1 MESNI
6 DNKMIAIAV
15 VIALIIGA
23 GAGYMV
29 GNSPISSLMEEKDQL
44 ETEYHSSSLAVQ
56 SLEAELD
63 STQELLVEE
72 QRENRHLMEEY
83 SDMFLID
90 RENQELL
97 RRLAK
102 FRAEI
107 TVLQNDYQ
115 HMFDEYEELHDYY
128 MELEEN
134 YTVLQA
140 AFEEINQSYTS
151 LLSSLDLT
159 VIDSYSQIIEY
170 NISAGTERTWEF
182 LIPEYSIIW
191 EAKISFSGE
200 DVSMSH
206 SWRRGE
212 ERFFV
217 VGSSRPFTY
226 TGSPDIV
233 YYGIQEHLWGT
244 ITVDYYQDDTD
255 PNKIWVMGSIMTNLP
270 TISRDANAYIDVYEI
285 PKIDGFAEIGEWP
298 PFENMPLV
306 YQVTYHNSIRSEESA
321 WDKQNKAMEISAMI
335 DNSNLYV
342 CAVIPDDYLSE
353 DYQIDA
359 LYLYLNGEPST
370 TIRWTTENPY
380 RVNLWA
386 TYEAVSQYSHSGGG
400 EFGADGIYTIEIRYP
415 LGDLEVDEVSIQF
428 AEVTRYTDQGFYETS
443 SYWVGAP
450 LYDIFILGN

>member
-1 MESNI
+1 MGSFDYRTI
-6 DNKMIAIAV
+6 SIAV
-15 VIALIIGA
+15 AIALIIGA
-23 GAGYMV
+23 GAGHMV
-29 GNSPISSLMEEKDQL
+29 GNSPVSSLMEEIDQL
-44 ETEYHSSSLAVQ
+44 EAEYDSSSLAVQ
-56 SLEAELD
+56 RLAAELD
-63 STQELLVEE
+63 SIQELLVEE

-83 SDMFLID
+83 SEMFTID
-90 RENQELL
+90 RENQELNQQVIDL
-97 RRLAK
+97 ES
-102 FRAEI
+102 EI
-107 TVLQNDYQ
+107 TGLQNAYQ
-115 HMFDEYEELHDYY
+115 YLFEEYEELHDYY
-128 MELEEN
+128 VELEEN

-140 AFEEINQSYTS
+140 DFVEINQSYAS

-159 VIDSYSQIIEY
+159 VIDSYSQSIEY

-191 EAKISFSGE
+191 EVKISFSGE

-217 VGSSRPFTY
+217 VGSSRPLTY
-226 TGSPDIV
+226 TGSADIV
-233 YYGIQEHLWGT
+233 YYGRQEYLWGT
-244 ITVDYYQDDTD
+244 ITVDYYQDDIE
-255 PNKIWVMGSIMTNLP
+255 PNKIWVMSNIMTNLP
-270 TISRDANAYIDVYEI
+270 TISRDANAYIEVYDI

-298 PFENMPLV
+298 PFENLPLV
-306 YQVTYHNSIRSEESA
+306 YRVTYHNSIRSEESA

-335 DNSNLYV
+335 DDSNLYV

-370 TIRWTTENPY
+370 TIRWTTEYPY

-386 TYEAVSQYSHSGGG
+386 TYGAVSQYSHTGGG
-400 EFGADGIYTIEIRYP
+400 ESGADGIYTIEIRYP